1 MNLPNRIT
9 VTRLGTVFVFTV
21 ALAVGDVPTSVA
33 VEVMEG
39 GAWFSPVSVAACIAL
54 WAFVVGAISDFFD
67 GHLARKYGLVT
78 NLGKLL
84 DPLADKILVCAAFVY
99 LSAVGMCPF
108 WVTVLILFREFLVTG
123 LRQLAAL
130 RGEALAADR
139 SGKWKTGLQ
148 LGFCIACLFHLAYGG
163 NAPQPLRWLST
174 GVGGEWCRGIFLWG
188 SVLLTVGSGV
198 HYVLRGHH
206 LLK

>member
-139 SGKWKTGLQ
+139 T
-148 LGFCIACLFHLAYGG
+148 F
-163 NAPQPLRWLST
+163 WLN
-174 GVGGEWCRGIFLWG
+174 GRQKN
-188 SVLLTVGSGV
+188 
-198 HYVLRGHH
+198 H
-206 LLK
+206 